1 MDEKIQFKMTFFIV
15 KDILKYLRLATRPGV
30 VRGIKMKKKFE
41 KKKRFFKAYNTP

>member
-30 VRGIKMKKKFE
+30 VRGIKMEKIWE
-41 KKKRFFKAYNTP
+41 KKKIFKAYNTP